1 VTCLFEQPAALRSRV
16 PLQVTYFVREIAS
29 QQQARTAGSSLEPSA
44 HAPVACTIVRSRCGW
59 QEL

>member
-29 QQQARTAGSSLEPSA
+29 QQQARTAGSLLEPSA
-44 HAPVACTIVRSRCGW
+44 HAPVPAP
-59 QEL
+59 